1 LEQSVT
7 GTIDPLRVSEAVT
20 TTYKRYLKTLIEPVD
35 ERLNEALSDAVDRE
49 AGRGLTRGPFLHVQ
63 PPYLSGASAQQL
75 IDAGTLSP
83 RFARFGARFPLA
95 RPLYS
100 HQEESIRKIAAGRN
114 VVVAT
119 GTGSGKTESFLL
131 PILDAIQREATGGE
145 ISAGVRALLLYP
157 MNALA
162 NDQLK
167 RLRQL
172 LADTPE
178 ITFGRYTGDTR
189 EREDDALAQFE
200 RQNPGVPRLP
210 NELLSR
216 EAMRATPPHILLT
229 NYAMLEY
236 LLLRPAD
243 LELFAAS
250 EQNGTW
256 RFIVVDE
263 AHVYDG
269 ATGAEVGFL
278 LRRLRERVARART
291 VQCIAT
297 SATVGTDH
305 ARAARFASDL
315 FGVSFEHD
323 AAVAGHQDVVT
334 AKRDV
339 IEQRDALGD
348 PDLIKAVQRLASE
361 QPRTLDELVT
371 LLGPS
376 VPDRAALVDLI
387 AGANEGPTDESR
399 KRLDAKYH
407 LFARATEGAFTC
419 LTDSGPHVALVRREQ
434 CVECAGA
441 MFEFAACRNCGGT
454 YLHGSERTEDG
465 EHWFTPKSGATE
477 RVTWLSLE
485 PAPPEQYDEDEVNLA
500 PDAPAQ
506 ESTSLVRL
514 CPRCGWMTAKDASTC
529 RHASCAGQPLVRA
542 QRIRATRPGKCLHCG
557 SARPNVV
564 RRFESGNNAA
574 VGVLTS
580 ALYEELPPAVA
591 ADEAE
596 LPGGGRKLL
605 VFSDS
610 RQQAAFFA
618 PFVEDSHSRFIR
630 RRLVLEAARSATF
643 EGEAPRT
650 TDIASVVRKSA
661 TARGV
666 FEVSA
671 TALDRQTRAET
682 WVQAELLSLD
692 DRMSLEGT
700 GLLSWQMHDAE
711 PGRTLPA
718 LESLGFDQREASQLL
733 QALVRS
739 VRIQGGVGSLERVDA
754 RDPLFEPRLGP
765 IFVRGAGADAARK
778 VLSWLPTRGAN
789 RRSDYLSR
797 VFRAMSIGTDP
808 EHVLGGIWR
817 LLTSNG
823 PGALEWFTSV
833 SVPASGVVQQLDPNK
848 IEAVVH
854 DEESKLWR
862 CSICRRVSSIS
873 VRGVCETYRCQGR
886 MEQWRLPASDRD
898 EDHYRV
904 LYRQPTVV
912 PMLASEHT
920 AQWTSERAASI
931 QQDFVAGRMNVLSC
945 STTFELG
952 VDVGE
957 LQSVVLRNVPPT
969 VSNYVQRA
977 GRAGRRVDSAALVLT
992 YAQRRS
998 HDLAMFADP
1007 RQLIAGAVRPPVV
1020 PIANERIAERHVF
1033 SIIIGAFFRHQW
1045 DEHRRRFRSVRD
1057 FFEGDDGFR
1066 GSDGLTA
1073 WVDDLPEYVQDSI
1086 VTALYRTVPPK
1097 FARSD
1102 SWKRSL
1108 IELVARASEEFI
1120 QESAFYQQAAEDAF
1134 AKRNGRLGDRYD
1146 RMLRTVQGRELIG
1159 FLANHNLLPKYGFPV
1174 DTVEM
1179 QTQLD
1184 SPLSGQLELSR
1195 DLSQAIF
1202 DYAPGS
1208 RIVAGGKVW
1217 TSIGLGRRRER
1228 ELPPVHFRICKGCG
1242 LYNESLERDEEPCT
1256 RCGTLPSG
1264 APREYFEPR
1273 FGFIAE
1279 GGKDRPGE
1287 SQPLASWRGETRLAS
1302 EGVTVSAMEHEL
1314 LGGVVG
1320 VELAERARMV
1330 RINVGPTDRGFWV
1343 CDFCGRA
1350 APVLGDPPTSDHKHA
1365 RTGKTCTGYSRSY
1378 SLAHKYET
1386 DVVRISFSQPWT
1398 GTDVGA
1404 TALST
1409 MYAVLQ
1415 AAANQLQISRDNI
1428 DGVTDGYGEAA
1439 SITLI
1444 DTVPGGAGYARLIAD
1459 NIEAVLARA
1468 LQSVRDCECGPET
1481 SCYRCLRTFSN
1492 QRHHDDLA
1500 RGLATDFLSAFFD
1513 TGAPAPAAS
1522 AEELVHPAVLGVL
1535 AVLHDIPIPLVGLDV
1550 GPSNEWQVELAWPDS
1565 RIAVV
1570 VDDDIQRNSWLISR
1584 GWAVLTAG
1592 AASDEVL
1599 AEAVRLA
1606 IR

>member
-1 LEQSVT
+1 MT
-7 GTIDPLRVSEAVT
+7 GTIDPLRVGEVVT

-35 ERLNEALSDAVDRE
+35 ERLNKALSDAVERE
-49 AGRGLTRGPFLHVQ
+49 AGRGLTKGPYLHVQ
-63 PPYLSGASAQQL
+63 PPYLTGATAQQL

-83 RFARFGARFPLA
+83 RFARFGSRFPLD
-95 RPLYS
+95 RSLYS

-131 PILDAIQREATGGE
+131 PILDAIQREATEGS

-167 RLRQL
+167 RLRIL
-172 LADTPE
+172 LAETPE

-189 EREDDALAQFE
+189 EREDDAVAQFE

-216 EAMRATPPHILLT
+216 EAMRASPPHILLT

-243 LELFAAS
+243 LELFTTS
-250 EQNGTW
+250 EHSGTW
-256 RFIVVDE
+256 RFVVVDE

-278 LRRLRERVARART
+278 LRRLRERVARTRT
-291 VQCIAT
+291 IQCIAT

-305 ARAARFASDL
+305 ARAATFASDL
-315 FGVSFEHD
+315 FGVPFEHD
-323 AAVAGHQDVVT
+323 ESTSGHQDVVT
-334 AKRDV
+334 ARRDV
-339 IEQRDALGD
+339 VSPQDTQGED
-348 PDLIKAVQRLASE
+348 PIRVVQRLASE
-361 QPRTLDELVT
+361 QPRTLDELAA

-376 VPDRAALVDLI
+376 IPNRTALVDVI
-387 AGANEGPTDESR
+387 ARANEPSTDVSR
-399 KRLDAKYH
+399 EPLDAKYH

-419 LTDSGPHVALVRREQ
+419 LTDSGPHVALVRREH

-454 YLHGSERTEDG
+454 YLYGSERTADG

-485 PAPPEQYDEDEVNLA
+485 PPLPEQYDEDEVNLA
-500 PDAPAQ
+500 PDTLPQ

-514 CPRCGWMTAKDASTC
+514 CPRCGWMTAREATSC

-542 QRIRATRPGKCLHCG
+542 QRIRAARPGRCLHCG

-591 ADEAE
+591 AEEAE

-643 EGEAPRT
+643 ENEAPRT
-650 TDIASVVRKSA
+650 TDIASVVRRSA
-661 TARGV
+661 AARGV
-666 FEVSA
+666 FDVSS

-700 GLLSWQMHDAE
+700 GLLSWRMHDVE
-711 PGRTLPA
+711 TLRAVPA
-718 LESLGFDQREASQLL
+718 LESLGFNRRESSELL

-739 VRIQGGVGSLERVDA
+739 VRVQGGVGSLERVDP

-765 IFVRGAGADAARK
+765 IYIRGAGADGPRK

-789 RRSDYLSR
+789 RRSDYLNR
-797 VFRAMSIGTDP
+797 VFRAISVDANV
-808 EHVLGGIWR
+808 EQVLNGIWR
-817 LLTSNG
+817 LLTTDG
-823 PGALEWFTSV
+823 PEALGWFTSF
-833 SVPASGVVQQLDPNK
+833 SVPATGVVQQLDPNK

-854 DEESKLWR
+854 DEESDLWR
-862 CSICRRVSSIS
+862 CSVCRRVSSIN

-886 MEQWRLPASDRD
+886 MEQWRLPSPDLD

-904 LYRQPTVV
+904 LYRESTVV

-920 AQWTSERAASI
+920 AQWTSDEAASI
-931 QQDFVAGRMNVLSC
+931 QQDFVAGHMNVLSC

-1007 RQLIAGAVRPPVV
+1007 RQLIAGAVRPPTV

-1033 SIIIGAFFRHQW
+1033 SIVIGAYFRHQW
-1045 DEHRRRFRSVRD
+1045 DEHRRRFRSVMD
-1057 FFEGDDGFR
+1057 FFDADDGFR
-1066 GSDGLTA
+1066 GSDGLTT
-1073 WVDDLPEYVQDSI
+1073 WVAELPEHVQDSI
-1086 VTALYRTVPPK
+1086 DTALNGTVSTEY
-1097 FARSD
+1097 ARSD
-1102 SWKRSL
+1102 RWQRSL
-1108 IELVARASEEFI
+1108 ADLIQRASEEFV
-1120 QESAFYQQAAEDAF
+1120 QESAFYRQAAADAF
-1134 AKRNGRLGDRYD
+1134 AKQKGGLGDRYN
-1146 RMLRTVQGRELIG
+1146 RMLRTVQHRELIG

-1184 SPLSGQLELSR
+1184 SPLSGKLELSR

-1202 DYAPGS
+1202 EYAPGA

-1217 TSIGLGRRRER
+1217 TSVGLGRRRER
-1228 ELPPVHFRICKGCG
+1228 ELPPVHFRICKECG
-1242 LYNESLERDEEPCT
+1242 LYTESLERDDEPCA
-1256 RCGTLPSG
+1256 RCGTSPSG

-1302 EGVTVSAMEHEL
+1302 EGVTVSAVEHEL

-1330 RINVGPTDRGFWV
+1330 RINVGPADRGFWV

-1350 APVLGDPPTSDHKHA
+1350 EPVLGERPAGDHKHA
-1365 RTGKTCTGYSRSY
+1365 RTGKTCTGYSRGY
-1378 SLAHKYET
+1378 ALAHKYET
-1386 DVVRISFSQPWT
+1386 DVVRISFSRPWT
-1398 GTDVGA
+1398 GSDVSA
-1404 TALST
+1404 TSLST
-1409 MYAVLQ
+1409 LYAVLQ

-1428 DGVTDGYGEAA
+1428 DGVTDGYGQTA

-1459 NIEAVLARA
+1459 HLEAVLARA
-1468 LQSVRDCECGPET
+1468 LRTVRDCECGPET

-1500 RGLATDFLSAFFD
+1500 RGLAGDYLAALLDEGSSGSSESTAELADPAVFGILAALRD
-1513 TGAPAPAAS
+1513 VPAP
-1522 AEELVHPAVLGVL
+1522 VIGM
-1535 AVLHDIPIPLVGLDV
+1535 DV

-1565 RIAVV
+1565 RVAVV
-1570 VDDDIQRNSWLISR
+1570 IDDDIQRNSWLVSE
-1584 GWAVLTAG
+1584 GWEILTARS
-1592 AASDEVL
+1592 AADEVVVD
-1599 AEAVRLA
+1599 AVRRA
-1606 IR
+1606 VR